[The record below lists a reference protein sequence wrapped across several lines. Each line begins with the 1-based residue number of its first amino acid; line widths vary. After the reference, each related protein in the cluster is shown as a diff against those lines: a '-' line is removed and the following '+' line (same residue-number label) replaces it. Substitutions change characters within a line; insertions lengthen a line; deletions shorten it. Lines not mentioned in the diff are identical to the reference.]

1 MSEQLESILSR
12 VKAKGEFVM
21 KANEY
26 SRLANGNVREAY
38 KSIIENELYAMM
50 RLVDE
55 YKTRVCNMICS
66 MSDNIIMRGSLYP
79 TEPIGPTGVANEV
92 VEPRGESINYIR

>member
-1 MSEQLESILSR
+1 
-12 VKAKGEFVM
+12 M

-38 KSIIENELYAMM
+38 KTIMENELYAMM

-66 MSDNIIMRGSLYP
+66 MSDNVIMRGSLYP
-79 TEPIGPTGVANEV
+79 TEPLGPTGASYENE
-92 VEPRGESINYIR
+92 EPQGASINFIR